1 VAGILAV
8 DQGTTVGLAWALPG
22 HEPGWEHKRMGK
34 TGAWDGAV
42 FWEFR
47 NFLLH
52 KIGLLS
58 PDHLIYET
66 PFLPRP
72 DPKPGAPVQ
81 NFDVLLRGCGLVAH
95 IVELAEEFNIDCK
108 HYDSQQF
115 TKFFTGK
122 GRFSGE
128 TVAQRRQAKKQATI
142 AACAARGWHVTN
154 DEADALALLCFS
166 EYQLYPREALS
177 RRMVLKT
184 PQGPLQSLLTTP

>member
-1 VAGILAV
+1 MSGLLSV
-8 DQGTTVGLAWALPG
+8 DQGTLTGWAFC
-22 HEPGWEHKRMGK
+22 EPGREPSWGHLRMGK
-34 TGAWDGAV
+34 TGAWDGVV

-47 NFLLH
+47 NFLMH

-95 IVELAEEFNIDCK
+95 IVELAEEFNIDCQ

-122 GRFSGE
+122 GRFPGE
-128 TVAQRRQAKKQATI
+128 TVVQRRQAKKQATI
-142 AACAARGWHVTN
+142 AACAARGWHATN
-154 DEADALALLCFS
+154 DEGDALALLMFS
-166 EYQLYPREALS
+166 EHLLYPRESLS
-177 RRMVLKT
+177 RRMVLKNPT
-184 PQGPLQSLLTTP
+184 GPLFAQETV